1 MEIVQVVGICIIATI
16 MILVI
21 KGQRPEI
28 AMQISIVTGIII
40 LFAVSSR
47 ISLIIDLLSKLSG
60 KMNIDSVFFAT
71 ILKIIGIAYTAEFG
85 AEVCKDAGESA
96 IASKIELG
104 GKIFIMVLA
113 IPIISSL
120 VELLI
125 KIVP

>member
-1 MEIVQVVGICIIATI
+1 MEIVQVVSICIVATI

-28 AMQISIVTGIII
+28 AMLISIAAGIFI
-40 LFAVSSR
+40 LLMIASKV
-47 ISLIIDLLSKLSG
+47 SLIIDLLSKLSG
-60 KMNIDSVFFAT
+60 KMNIDTVFFST
-71 ILKIIGIAYTAEFG
+71 ILKIIGIAYIAEFG
-85 AEVCKDAGESA
+85 AEICKDAGESA

-104 GKIFIMVLA
+104 GKIFIAVLA

-120 VELLI
+120 VELLV